1 MTHEQKLYN
10 CANLLNNS
18 QMKCIISDVFNNF
31 KFHHGWFNSQQT
43 SSLLRSLN
51 MDISFSNNFSL
62 FDISR
67 PYHIAPTIEDN
78 RAEVIKYFNSL
89 IDNYGKDIENKTY
102 NYYNILIVLN
112 CFSNNIGETINKFS

>member
-10 CANLLNNS
+10 CANLLDSN
-18 QMKCIISDVFNNF
+18 QMKCIILDVFNNF

-51 MDISFSNNFSL
+51 MNISFGNNFSL
-62 FDISR
+62 FDIS
-67 PYHIAPTIEDN
+67 PYLIAASIENN
-78 RAEVIKYFNSL
+78 RGDVIKYFNSL
-89 IDNYGKDIENKTY
+89 IDNYNKDIENKTY

-112 CFSNNIGETINKFS
+112 CFTNSIGEIINKFS